1 MQTKFILFVLAAC
14 VFMTHAKPVKRSTL
28 GEKSEVFE
36 AFPTIYSHKVVKP
49 DVKKIIA
56 DAKEKI
62 NQSIENSSYDCTF

>member
-36 AFPTIYSHKVVKP
+36 AVHSYKVVKP

-56 DAKEKI
+56 EAKEKI
-62 NQSIENSSYDCTF
+62 NQSIEHSSYDCTF